1 MASLPP
7 PKIPGEDAIKQILDE
22 RKEEVRIK
30 SDTELQERMG
40 DLAGEGTGAFVP
52 AVKVEEQEVQDDELL
67 STDTYK
73 LDERDKLTAGQVDT
87 TKLDVEAPER
97 FDESIGQID
106 KIETV
111 IDDVE
116 ALGPAEVA
124 RQDELSY
131 IATAPQGELSPDA
144 YAEGVTE
151 ELDERATIQYQLG
164 ELMQQITSGG
174 PLPPW
179 ASPAARKVNAIMQSR
194 GMGASSM
201 AAAALTQA
209 LMESGIQIASKDADK
224 YGTIQLKNL
233 DNKQRAALQNSI
245 NVASMDVANLNARL
259 KAEVV
264 NAQNFLA
271 LDVKNLDNEQKSN
284 LITYQAL
291 TDGLFKDAAEENARL
306 QFNAKNELQV
316 EEFFTELGSQ
326 VETANAN
333 RTAAMEQFNVAE
345 QNAMAQYN
353 ETLADSR
360 QKFNTNMQFAVD
372 QSNAVW
378 RRETNTAN
386 TASQNE
392 ANRIDVQNE
401 FNANQNALNNLWN
414 MMRDVASWNFQ
425 KSENLL
431 QRQHDIAAIAMQFAN
446 TAELY
451 DKEQKDQLKE
461 KIGEFL
467 MNWGMD
473 WATSEE

>member
-1 MASLPP
+1 M
-7 PKIPGEDAIKQILDE
+7 
-22 RKEEVRIK
+22 
-30 SDTELQERMG
+30 
-40 DLAGEGTGAFVP
+40 
-52 AVKVEEQEVQDDELL
+52 
-67 STDTYK
+67 
-73 LDERDKLTAGQVDT
+73 
-87 TKLDVEAPER
+87 
-97 FDESIGQID
+97 
-106 KIETV
+106 
-111 IDDVE
+111 
-116 ALGPAEVA
+116 
-124 RQDELSY
+124 
-131 IATAPQGELSPDA
+131 
-144 YAEGVTE
+144 
-151 ELDERATIQYQLG
+151 
-164 ELMQQITSGG
+164 
-174 PLPPW
+174 
-179 ASPAARKVNAIMQSR
+179 N
-194 GMGASSM
+194 
-201 AAAALTQA
+201 
-209 LMESGIQIASKDADK
+209 
-224 YGTIQLKNL
+224 
-233 DNKQRAALQNSI
+233 
-245 NVASMDVANLNARL
+245 
-259 KAEVV
+259 
-264 NAQNFLA
+264 
-271 LDVKNLDNEQKSN
+271 KSN